1 VAIQIV
7 LTDEDASRYLKWA
20 ANIRQPKQETEE
32 LADTG
37 TTGRSRSSRTVTATT
52 TDLGTRREQL
62 KDIRKWAAK
71 HGFKIAAK
79 GRIPQPVMDAYEMAH
94 GN

>member
-1 VAIQIV
+1 MGLQIT
-7 LTDEDASRYLKWA
+7 LTDEDATRYLKWA
-20 ANIRQPKQETEE
+20 ANIRQPKEE
-32 LADTG
+32 LAATG
-37 TTGRSRSSRTVTATT
+37 TTGRTRTTVQAAP

-79 GRIPQPVMDAYEMAH
+79 GRIPQPVMEAYELA
-94 GN
+94 GGR

>member
-1 VAIQIV
+1 VGLQIT
-7 LTDEDASRYLKWA
+7 LTDEDATRYLKWA

-32 LADTG
+32 LAATG
-37 TTGRSRSSRTVTATT
+37 TTGRSRATVSATT

-94 GN
+94 GR

>member
-1 VAIQIV
+1 MGLQIT
-7 LTDEDASRYLKWA
+7 LTDEDATRYLKWA

-32 LADTG
+32 LPATG
-37 TTGRSRSSRTVTATT
+37 TTGRSRSRATVTATT

-79 GRIPQPVMDAYEMAH
+79 GRIPQPVMEAYEMAH
-94 GN
+94 GR